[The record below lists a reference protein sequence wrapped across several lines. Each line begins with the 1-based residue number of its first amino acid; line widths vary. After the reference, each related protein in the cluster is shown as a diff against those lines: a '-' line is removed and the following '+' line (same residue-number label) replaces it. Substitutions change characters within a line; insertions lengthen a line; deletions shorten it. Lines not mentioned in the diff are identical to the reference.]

1 MGNTD
6 NRAPWVRALILDVMA
21 YHCGNVT
28 RRAPAMP
35 NIGTLLKEEIS
46 RLCRREIRRQV
57 GPMRKASAAHRR
69 EIAALKRQV
78 QDLDR
83 RAKSLAKRKTS
94 VAVETSSDQRPM
106 RFVAK
111 GLSSM
116 RTRLGLSAPELAQL
130 IGVSGQSI
138 YNWEQKKATPR
149 KEQLAQLAGLRSLGK
164 RDVRERLEAM
174 KSPRAGRKSRRK

>member
-1 MGNTD
+1 
-6 NRAPWVRALILDVMA
+6 
-21 YHCGNVT
+21 
-28 RRAPAMP
+28 MP

-57 GPMRKASAAHRR
+57 GPIRKASAGYRR

-83 RAKSLAKRKTS
+83 RAKSLAKRKPG

-111 GLSSM
+111 GLRSM

-149 KEQLAQLAGLRSLGK
+149 KEQLAMLAGLRPLGK
-164 RDVRERLEAM
+164 REARERLEGT
-174 KSPRAGRKSRRK
+174 KGTRVRRKLRKK